1 MALRV
6 RFPLL
11 LLLFHRFHTYTL
23 QPAPHQHRRNR
34 LHATT
39 ATDHDGGDNPTAV
52 RSKRGKYPR
61 IELHRHAPPATHTA
75 TNTALAWY
83 EPFGVDRDTY
93 ARAAAQFPAL
103 DKLDVATNLLPKM
116 RCLNATILRDRRLL
130 TEVVATYPQ
139 VFAHELE
146 KTIAVRHAF
155 LRSEAHP
162 ATTNTTTTTTTTT
175 TTAAAAAALVADG
188 CAGLQRLLA
197 KSDDDFLS
205 SFFPSDGAHRAAW
218 ASFKPR
224 FLQGGLAAARHADA
238 ALIALLLEHG
248 WDPASDTDRNGMTVL
263 MWACAQG
270 RRPGALAT
278 VKTLVERGGCDVR
291 QRAGDGTSCLMWAA
305 TGGSL
310 AVCEY
315 LAARGADPSLPDAD
329 GTVPLHWAAG
339 SGAADIV
346 DWLLTAHRADL
357 RTRNAFGCT
366 VAHFA
371 ASGGQL
377 AMCRHL
383 HGTHRVDF
391 LEENGH
397 GHDALAKAVAFR
409 KHDVARWLLDEVY
422 GLGPIGGSGE
432 DQGRREAIRARLARP
447 WPWDD
452 GMLTLP
458 DIAARVGDDA
468 GRALLLR
475 CLHPEQP

>member
-1 MALRV
+1 MTLRV

-11 LLLFHRFHTYTL
+11 LLLFHCFHTYTL
-23 QPAPHQHRRNR
+23 QPAPHRHRRTR
-34 LHATT
+34 LCATT

-75 TNTALAWY
+75 TNPDLTWY
-83 EPFGVDRDTY
+83 EPFGIDRDTY
-93 ARAAAQFPAL
+93 SRAAAQFPAL

-116 RCLNATILRDRRLL
+116 RCLNATILRDQRLL
-130 TEVVATYPQ
+130 TEVITTYPQ
-139 VFAHELE
+139 YFAHELE

-162 ATTNTTTTTTTTT
+162 AAT
-175 TTAAAAAALVADG
+175 TTATATTAAALVADG

-197 KSDDDFLS
+197 KSDDDFLF
-205 SFFPSDGAHRAAW
+205 SFFPSDGARRAAW

-238 ALIALLLEHG
+238 ALIALLLAHG

-329 GTVPLHWAAG
+329 GSVPLHWAAG

-422 GLGPIGGSGE
+422 GLGPIGGGTGE
-432 DQGRREAIRARLARP
+432 DQGRREEMRARLARP

-452 GMLTLP
+452 GALTLP
-458 DIAARVGDDA
+458 DIAARVGDGDDA

-475 CLHPEQP
+475 YLHPEQP

>member
-1 MALRV
+1 MRLVAMAFSARLPV
-6 RFPLL
+6 FLIILHHNCAFLL
-11 LLLFHRFHTYTL
+11 QQL
-23 QPAPHQHRRNR
+23 APRQHRRNR

-39 ATDHDGGDNPTAV
+39 ATDHDGGNNPTAV

-61 IELHRHAPPATHTA
+61 IELHRYAPPVTHTVNA
-75 TNTALAWY
+75 ALAWY

-103 DKLDVATNLLPKM
+103 DMLDVATNLLPKM
-116 RCLNATILRDRRLL
+116 RCLNATILRDQRLL
-130 TEVVATYPQ
+130 TEVVANYPQ

-162 ATTNTTTTTTTTT
+162 A
-175 TTAAAAAALVADG
+175 AAAAALVADG

-197 KSDDDFLS
+197 KSDDDFLA
-205 SFFPSDGAHRAAW
+205 SFFPSDGARRAAW

-329 GTVPLHWAAG
+329 GSVPLHWAAG
-339 SGAADIV
+339 SGAEDIV

-422 GLGPIGGSGE
+422 GLGPIGGIGE
-432 DQGRREAIRARLARP
+432 DQGRREEMRARLARP

-452 GMLTLP
+452 GVLTLP
-458 DIAARVGDDA
+458 DIAARVGDGDDA

-475 CLHPEQP
+475 YLHPEQP